1 MMRIIAVA
9 CAFLVV
15 FTCVEQARGGLG
27 KPLPRTP
34 DLQNLKAA
42 PAYRQAVE
50 ALAEKGFSEEQA
62 ESALRKLGPERLG
75 ALEKEAAQLEGGGD
89 LVGFFLFVLLVA
101 LIIWL
106 IIVVLEDAGRYR
118 Y

>member
-1 MMRIIAVA
+1 M
-9 CAFLVV
+9 

-27 KPLPRTP
+27 KPLARTP
-34 DLQNLKAA
+34 DLQKLKAA
-42 PAYRQAVE
+42 PAYRQALT
-50 ALAEKGFSEEQA
+50 ALTGKGFSEEQA
-62 ESALRKLGPERLG
+62 ESALRKLGPERVA
-75 ALEKEAAQLEGGGD
+75 ALDKGVAQLEGGGD

-101 LIIWL
+101 LIVWL

>member
-42 PAYRQAVE
+42 PAYRQAVK
-50 ALAEKGFSEEQA
+50 ALTEKGFSEEQA

>member
-9 CAFLVV
+9 CALLVV
-15 FTCVEQARGGLG
+15 FTCVEQARAGLG
-27 KPLPRTP
+27 KPLPRP
-34 DLQNLKAA
+34 ADLSKLKAA
-42 PAYRQAVE
+42 PAYRQAVK
-50 ALAEKGFSEEQA
+50 ALKGKGFSDEQA
-62 ESALRKLGPERLG
+62 DAALGKLGPERLA
-75 ALEKEAAQLEGGGD
+75 ALDKEAAQLEGGGD

>member
-27 KPLPRTP
+27 KPLARTP
-34 DLQNLKAA
+34 DLQKLKTA
-42 PAYRQAVE
+42 PAYRQALK
-50 ALAEKGFSEEQA
+50 ALTGKGYSVEQA
-62 ESALRKLGPERLG
+62 ETALKKLGPERLG